1 MTPPYPHVARRGLF
15 AVVALASMAS
25 AASGVWIAAQV
36 IDQQWSALRPEIYS
50 AVLQFLW
57 RGVLA

>member
-1 MTPPYPHVARRGLF
+1 MTTPSPHVARHGLF
-15 AVVALASMAS
+15 AVLALASLACAS
-25 AASGVWIAAQV
+25 FGVWVAAQV

-50 AVLQFLW
+50 AMLQFLW